1 MDKGINIAE
10 ILKRNLAKIV
20 KEFKDL
26 HQQLVKNLERFQ
38 LNKREKEYQQDQEI
52 IERLTR
58 RD

>member
-1 MDKGINIAE
+1 MPIAE